1 MKKIIISIAVAFL
14 ACAAMSA
21 QQPDQKKGNHDWHQ
35 KIESEKIAYYT
46 QAIDLTPEEAKVFWP
61 VFDSIEKE
69 QFALQKAERK
79 AFHALQEAL
88 KEGKGEAEIDALL
101 NEYLKAGEANVDLH
115 AKNVGRYKA
124 VLPAAKVARFFTAKE
139 NFRRHMF
146 SSLKAHCQPG
156 HPAQGG
162 HPRKPEG
169 K

>member
-1 MKKIIISIAVAFL
+1 MKKIIISLAIALL
-14 ACAAMSA
+14 ACAAAGA
-21 QQPDQKKGNHDWHQ
+21 QQPAQKKGNHDWHQ

-46 QAIDLTPEEAKVFWP
+46 QAIDLTPEEAKAFWP

-79 AFHALQEAL
+79 AFFALQEAL
-88 KEGKGEAEIDALL
+88 KTGKSEAEIDALL
-101 NEYLKAGEANVDLH
+101 KDYLKAGDANVDLH
-115 AKNVGRYKA
+115 AKNVAKYQV
-124 VLPAAKVARFFTAKE
+124 VLPAAKVAKFFMAKE

-146 SSLKAHCQPG
+146 SSLKAHGQPG
-156 HPAQGG
+156 HPQGG